1 MSRGGRGYLVAE
13 KGISICV
20 VFRGG
25 LRYNQNMRIASINTK
40 DGGIQ
45 MFQFFM
51 QFLKHPKTIGAK
63 RKGVSGKDDGAGE
76 LCACKVYR

>member
-51 QFLKHPKTIGAK
+51 QFFKNIQKQSARLRQAEG
-63 RKGVSGKDDGAGE
+63 R
-76 LCACKVYR
+76 